1 MEKYTEP
8 SDSNESYQ
16 SLTDHIRAL
25 PKVKYY
31 KNVSKI
37 KPRITLGMSMAL
49 SQSRKSIK
57 WQLFKNSIQNTEGLD
72 KENRMMIWS
81 FSLEGWKLSIYN
93 DQHQ

>member
-49 SQSRKSIK
+49 SQSQKSIK
-57 WQLFKNSIQNTEGLD
+57 
-72 KENRMMIWS
+72 
-81 FSLEGWKLSIYN
+81 
-93 DQHQ
+93 